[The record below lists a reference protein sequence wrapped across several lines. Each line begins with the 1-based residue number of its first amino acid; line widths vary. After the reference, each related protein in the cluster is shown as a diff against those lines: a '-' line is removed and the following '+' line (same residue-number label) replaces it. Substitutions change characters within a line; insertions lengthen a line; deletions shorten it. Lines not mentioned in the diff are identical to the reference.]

1 MPSTHKKND
10 GVVTDPQAKYVGP
23 FGKANMFIDNLA
35 AGLIWNLAVEELM
48 RREEE
53 LRIQLETMDAEE
65 AEMLL
70 PTLIAEKAELEA
82 QWTLAMAV
90 MGEDDEQ

>member
-1 MPSTHKKND
+1 M
-10 GVVTDPQAKYVGP
+10 
-23 FGKANMFIDNLA
+23 
-35 AGLIWNLAVEELM
+35 
-48 RREEE
+48 
-53 LRIQLETMDAEE
+53 ETMDAEE